1 MQLWDFFFVVVFCLI
16 KKAKPILRMDEAA
29 LSFLY
34 CLVWVCLAVA
44 WLHEEAKEH
53 QVSFIQ

>member
-1 MQLWDFFFVVVFCLI
+1 MQLWDFLVVVFCLI

-44 WLHEEAKEH
+44 
-53 QVSFIQ
+53 